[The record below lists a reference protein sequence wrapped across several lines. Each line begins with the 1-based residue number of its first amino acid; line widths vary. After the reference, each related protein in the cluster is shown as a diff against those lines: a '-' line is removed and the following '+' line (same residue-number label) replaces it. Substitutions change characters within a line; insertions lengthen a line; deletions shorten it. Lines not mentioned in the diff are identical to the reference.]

1 MCIQITVNY
10 IDLDLEINV
19 INLKTELETYIYLGL
34 ETTHYTAFITNQLS
48 DNISIVINKFF
59 CSSI

>member
-1 MCIQITVNY
+1 MYSSKCKLDRPI
-10 IDLDLEINV
+10 DLEINV
-19 INLKTELETYIYLGL
+19 INLKTELETYIYLEL